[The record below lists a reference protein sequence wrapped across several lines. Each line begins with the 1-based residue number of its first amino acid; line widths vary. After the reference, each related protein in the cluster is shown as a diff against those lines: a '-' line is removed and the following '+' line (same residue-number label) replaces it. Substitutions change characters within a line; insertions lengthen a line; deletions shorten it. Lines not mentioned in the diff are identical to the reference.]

1 VFPIPIECL
10 MCQVRVAESD
20 NLDGLTEMLYLHFVK
35 LQGRTKQKRRAIGT
49 GFDFDPY
56 ARRRHFTRIERK
68 ISRRLAVKIG
78 EDTNQSVNANMKK
91 GTTVQSLKNVLNRAA
106 RTKPIPEEEEDGV
119 LHRCLRTRDVVGL
132 GLGVTVGAGVFMAT
146 GKASEEA
153 GPAVTIALLIAGFGC
168 SCTGLCYAE
177 MANLAPSSGSSYS
190 FVYHS
195 AGELPACMV
204 GLCNI
209 VNGVL
214 TGAAVSRGWEGY
226 LRALLASMGVPVPDV
241 FNGPKFAMF
250 EVSFFAPLLLA
261 FVVGINLCGTVAVSA
276 FNNVVTMGSLTM
288 LSIYVFG
295 GAFFV
300 DAENW
305 SPYVP
310 TGATGIA
317 QAAGSVFFSYIGFDV
332 LATLSAEAGEATHS
346 RVIPLGIVLTL
357 VITTVLYCCT
367 LLLNDPARGYSLHG
381 IGEVSRY
388 TDISQTAP
396 LASAAEDRGLHWL
409 AVLVAIGALGNTLTT
424 VIGCVLAQ
432 PRLCFAMA
440 QDGLLPATLVRVNR
454 FGAPARSLLILAAP
468 ACVFAGFFDFHK
480 IADVVSTGALCTF
493 SLVCSS
499 LILMRCPRAMNTN
512 HSGVAGASNSS
523 TNEEVRKKYEASADS
538 LRCLPHRLH
547 GLPVRVSYG
556 KVKLCIIIFALCTF
570 IAGILFRVP
579 SINMSTV
586 SGPYV
591 PHVWTVRVLLVF
603 LSISALGAVL
613 MISLPFIR
621 SKEDTYTWAEQTKRA
636 HGFKLPLMPL
646 FPLIGIAMNVLLIS
660 QMSLLTLF
668 EALFLQTGAAA
679 FYFGYSYSRS
689 HLNRTTK
696 KTWAPVFDSTIPP
709 QNREPDDL

>member
-1 VFPIPIECL
+1 
-10 MCQVRVAESD
+10 M
-20 NLDGLTEMLYLHFVK
+20 
-35 LQGRTKQKRRAIGT
+35 
-49 GFDFDPY
+49 
-56 ARRRHFTRIERK
+56 
-68 ISRRLAVKIG
+68 
-78 EDTNQSVNANMKK
+78 
-91 GTTVQSLKNVLNRAA
+91 QSLKNVLNRAA
-106 RTKPIPEEEEDGV
+106 RTKPIPEEEEDGG

-153 GPAVTIALLIAGFGC
+153 GPAVTIALLITGFGC

-177 MANLAPSSGSSYS
+177 MANLAPSSGSTYS

-195 AGELPACMV
+195 AGESPACMV

-305 SPYVP
+305 SPYIP

-332 LATLSAEAGEATHS
+332 LATLSAEATHS

-357 VITTVLYCCT
+357 VITTVLYCCVAT
-367 LLLNDPARGYSLHG
+367 VFTGL
-381 IGEVSRY
+381 VKY

-523 TNEEVRKKYEASADS
+523 NNEEEEVRG
-538 LRCLPHRLH
+538 LGRLPAMPSTQTPR
-547 GLPVRVSYG
+547 PVIAG
-556 KVKLCIIIFALCTF
+556 IIIFAICTF

-579 SINMSTV
+579 SINMST
-586 SGPYV
+586 
-591 PHVWTVRVLLVF
+591 VWTVRVLLVF

>member
-1 VFPIPIECL
+1 
-10 MCQVRVAESD
+10 M
-20 NLDGLTEMLYLHFVK
+20 
-35 LQGRTKQKRRAIGT
+35 
-49 GFDFDPY
+49 
-56 ARRRHFTRIERK
+56 
-68 ISRRLAVKIG
+68 
-78 EDTNQSVNANMKK
+78 
-91 GTTVQSLKNVLNRAA
+91 QSLKNVLNRAA
-106 RTKPIPEEEEDGV
+106 RTKPIPEEEEDGG

-153 GPAVTIALLIAGFGC
+153 GPAVTIALLITGFGC

-305 SPYVP
+305 SPYIP

-332 LATLSAEAGEATHS
+332 LATLSAEATHS

-357 VITTVLYCCT
+357 VITTVLYCCVAT
-367 LLLNDPARGYSLHG
+367 VFTGL
-381 IGEVSRY
+381 VKY

-499 LILMRCPRAMNTN
+499 LILMRGPRAMNTN

-523 TNEEVRKKYEASADS
+523 NNEEEEVRG
-538 LRCLPHRLH
+538 LGRLPAMPSTQTPR
-547 GLPVRVSYG
+547 PVIAG
-556 KVKLCIIIFALCTF
+556 IIIFAICTF

-579 SINMSTV
+579 SINMST
-586 SGPYV
+586 
-591 PHVWTVRVLLVF
+591 VWTVRVLLVF

>member
-1 VFPIPIECL
+1 
-10 MCQVRVAESD
+10 M
-20 NLDGLTEMLYLHFVK
+20 
-35 LQGRTKQKRRAIGT
+35 
-49 GFDFDPY
+49 
-56 ARRRHFTRIERK
+56 
-68 ISRRLAVKIG
+68 
-78 EDTNQSVNANMKK
+78 
-91 GTTVQSLKNVLNRAA
+91 QSLKNVLNRAA
-106 RTKPIPEEEEDGV
+106 RTKPIPEEEEDGG
-119 LHRCLRTRDVVGL
+119 LHRCLRTKDVVGL

-226 LRALLASMGVPVPDV
+226 LRALLASLGVPVPAVLD
-241 FNGPKFAMF
+241 GPKFAMF

-261 FVVGINLCGTVAVSA
+261 LVVGINLCGTVAVST
-276 FNNVVTMGSLTM
+276 FNNVVTIGSLAM

-305 SPYVP
+305 SPYIP

-332 LATLSAEAGEATHS
+332 LATLSAEATHS

-357 VITTVLYCCT
+357 VITTVLYCSVAT
-367 LLLNDPARGYSLHG
+367 VFTGL
-381 IGEVSRY
+381 VKY

-440 QDGLLPATLVRVNR
+440 QDGLLPATLVRVNK
-454 FGAPARSLLILAAP
+454 FGAPARSLLILAVP
-468 ACVFAGFFDFHK
+468 ACVFAAFFDFHK

-512 HSGVAGASNSS
+512 NSGAAASNSGS
-523 TNEEVRKKYEASADS
+523 NEEEGVRG
-538 LRCLPHRLH
+538 RLPAMPSTQTPR
-547 GLPVRVSYG
+547 PVIAG
-556 KVKLCIIIFALCTF
+556 IIIFAICTF

-579 SINMSTV
+579 GINMST
-586 SGPYV
+586 
-591 PHVWTVRVLLVF
+591 VWTVRVLLVF
-603 LSISALGAVL
+603 LSICALGAIL

-668 EALFLQTGAAA
+668 EALFLQTAAAA

-696 KTWAPVFDSTIPP
+696 KTWAPVFESTIPP
-709 QNREPDDL
+709 RDPDDL

>member
-1 VFPIPIECL
+1 
-10 MCQVRVAESD
+10 M
-20 NLDGLTEMLYLHFVK
+20 
-35 LQGRTKQKRRAIGT
+35 
-49 GFDFDPY
+49 
-56 ARRRHFTRIERK
+56 
-68 ISRRLAVKIG
+68 
-78 EDTNQSVNANMKK
+78 
-91 GTTVQSLKNVLNRAA
+91 QSLKNVLNRAA
-106 RTKPIPEEEEDGV
+106 RTKPIPEEEEDGG

-153 GPAVTIALLIAGFGC
+153 GPAVTIALLITGFGC

-332 LATLSAEAGEATHS
+332 LATLSAEATHS

-357 VITTVLYCCT
+357 VITTVLYCCVAT
-367 LLLNDPARGYSLHG
+367 VFTGL
-381 IGEVSRY
+381 VKY

-523 TNEEVRKKYEASADS
+523 NNEEEEVRG
-538 LRCLPHRLH
+538 LGRLPAMPSTQTPR
-547 GLPVRVSYG
+547 PVIAG
-556 KVKLCIIIFALCTF
+556 IIIFAICTF

-579 SINMSTV
+579 SINMST
-586 SGPYV
+586 
-591 PHVWTVRVLLVF
+591 VWTVRVLLVF

>member
-1 VFPIPIECL
+1 
-10 MCQVRVAESD
+10 M
-20 NLDGLTEMLYLHFVK
+20 
-35 LQGRTKQKRRAIGT
+35 
-49 GFDFDPY
+49 
-56 ARRRHFTRIERK
+56 
-68 ISRRLAVKIG
+68 
-78 EDTNQSVNANMKK
+78 
-91 GTTVQSLKNVLNRAA
+91 QSLKNVLNRAA
-106 RTKPIPEEEEDGV
+106 RTKPIPEEEEDGG

-153 GPAVTIALLIAGFGC
+153 GPAVTIALLITGFGC

-332 LATLSAEAGEATHS
+332 LATLSAEATHS

-357 VITTVLYCCT
+357 VITTVLYCCVAT
-367 LLLNDPARGYSLHG
+367 VFTGL
-381 IGEVSRY
+381 VKY

-523 TNEEVRKKYEASADS
+523 TNEEEEVRG
-538 LRCLPHRLH
+538 LGRLPAMPSTQTPR
-547 GLPVRVSYG
+547 PVIAG
-556 KVKLCIIIFALCTF
+556 IIIFAICTF

-579 SINMSTV
+579 SINMST
-586 SGPYV
+586 
-591 PHVWTVRVLLVF
+591 VWTVRVLLVF

>member
-1 VFPIPIECL
+1 
-10 MCQVRVAESD
+10 M
-20 NLDGLTEMLYLHFVK
+20 
-35 LQGRTKQKRRAIGT
+35 
-49 GFDFDPY
+49 
-56 ARRRHFTRIERK
+56 
-68 ISRRLAVKIG
+68 
-78 EDTNQSVNANMKK
+78 
-91 GTTVQSLKNVLNRAA
+91 QSLKNVLDRAA
-106 RTKPIPEEEEDGV
+106 RTKPIPEEEEESG

-204 GLCNI
+204 GLSNI

-226 LRALLASMGVPVPDV
+226 LRALLASMGVPVPAV
-241 FNGPKFAMF
+241 LNGPKFAMF
-250 EVSFFAPLLLA
+250 EVSYFAPLLLA
-261 FVVGINLCGTVAVSA
+261 FVVGINLCGTMAVST

-288 LSIYVFG
+288 LAIYVFG

-305 SPYVP
+305 SPYIP

-332 LATLSAEAGEATHS
+332 LATLSAEATHS

-357 VITTVLYCCT
+357 VITTVLYCCVAT
-367 LLLNDPARGYSLHG
+367 VFTGL
-381 IGEVSRY
+381 VKY
-388 TDISQTAP
+388 TDISQLAP

-468 ACVFAGFFDFHK
+468 ACVFAAFFDFHK

-499 LILMRCPRAMNTN
+499 LILMRCPRAMNT
-512 HSGVAGASNSS
+512 SQSSSAGASNSS
-523 TNEEVRKKYEASADS
+523 NNEEEGIRGRKAAIPSTQTP
-538 LRCLPHRLH
+538 R
-547 GLPVRVSYG
+547 PVIAGIV
-556 KVKLCIIIFALCTF
+556 IFAICTF

-579 SINMSTV
+579 GISVST
-586 SGPYV
+586 
-591 PHVWTVRVLLVF
+591 VWTVRVFVVLLS
-603 LSISALGAVL
+603 LSALGAVL

-660 QMSLLTLF
+660 QMRLLTLIQ
-668 EALFLQTGAAA
+668 ALFLQTGAAA

-696 KTWAPVFDSTIPP
+696 KTWAPVFESTIPP
-709 QNREPDDL
+709 PNREPDDL

>member
-1 VFPIPIECL
+1 
-10 MCQVRVAESD
+10 M
-20 NLDGLTEMLYLHFVK
+20 
-35 LQGRTKQKRRAIGT
+35 
-49 GFDFDPY
+49 
-56 ARRRHFTRIERK
+56 
-68 ISRRLAVKIG
+68 
-78 EDTNQSVNANMKK
+78 
-91 GTTVQSLKNVLNRAA
+91 QSLKNVLNRAA
-106 RTKPIPEEEEDGV
+106 RTKPIPEEEEDGG

-226 LRALLASMGVPVPDV
+226 LKALLASMGVPVPDV

-332 LATLSAEAGEATHS
+332 LATLSAEATHS

-357 VITTVLYCCT
+357 VITTVLYCCVAT
-367 LLLNDPARGYSLHG
+367 VFTGL
-381 IGEVSRY
+381 VKY

-523 TNEEVRKKYEASADS
+523 NNEEEEVRG
-538 LRCLPHRLH
+538 LGRLPAMPSTQTPR
-547 GLPVRVSYG
+547 PVIAG
-556 KVKLCIIIFALCTF
+556 IIIFAICTF

-579 SINMSTV
+579 SINMST
-586 SGPYV
+586 
-591 PHVWTVRVLLVF
+591 VWTVRVLLVF

>member
-1 VFPIPIECL
+1 
-10 MCQVRVAESD
+10 M
-20 NLDGLTEMLYLHFVK
+20 
-35 LQGRTKQKRRAIGT
+35 
-49 GFDFDPY
+49 
-56 ARRRHFTRIERK
+56 
-68 ISRRLAVKIG
+68 
-78 EDTNQSVNANMKK
+78 
-91 GTTVQSLKNVLNRAA
+91 QSLKNVLNRAA
-106 RTKPIPEEEEDGV
+106 RTKPIPEEEEDGG

-153 GPAVTIALLIAGFGC
+153 GPAVTIALLITGFGC

-305 SPYVP
+305 SPYIP

-332 LATLSAEAGEATHS
+332 LATLSAEATHS

-357 VITTVLYCCT
+357 VITTVLYCCVAT
-367 LLLNDPARGYSLHG
+367 VFTGL
-381 IGEVSRY
+381 VKY

-523 TNEEVRKKYEASADS
+523 NNEEEEVRG
-538 LRCLPHRLH
+538 LGRLPAMPSTQTPR
-547 GLPVRVSYG
+547 PVIAG
-556 KVKLCIIIFALCTF
+556 IIIFAICTF

-579 SINMSTV
+579 SINMST
-586 SGPYV
+586 
-591 PHVWTVRVLLVF
+591 VWTVRVLLVF

>member
-1 VFPIPIECL
+1 
-10 MCQVRVAESD
+10 M
-20 NLDGLTEMLYLHFVK
+20 
-35 LQGRTKQKRRAIGT
+35 
-49 GFDFDPY
+49 
-56 ARRRHFTRIERK
+56 
-68 ISRRLAVKIG
+68 
-78 EDTNQSVNANMKK
+78 
-91 GTTVQSLKNVLNRAA
+91 QSLKNVLNRAA

-332 LATLSAEAGEATHS
+332 LATLSAEATHS

-357 VITTVLYCCT
+357 VITTVLYCCVAT
-367 LLLNDPARGYSLHG
+367 VFTGL
-381 IGEVSRY
+381 VKY

-523 TNEEVRKKYEASADS
+523 TNEEEEVRG
-538 LRCLPHRLH
+538 LGRLPAMPSTQTPR
-547 GLPVRVSYG
+547 PVIAG
-556 KVKLCIIIFALCTF
+556 IIIFALCTF

-586 SGPYV
+586 
-591 PHVWTVRVLLVF
+591 WTVRVLLVV